1 MRKSRVFR
9 LLFRIFISLLTL
21 SVTVVSILGGLS
33 AVSILMNPNN
43 IGFDF
48 DNADFQIDYDL
59 SGFHGANFTLPFNIT
74 NDGYFDL
81 ENLQLRIELKMNY
94 SKVDYF
100 NGTYTPG
107 VNGTDTVKIF
117 ESNQTFGTIPK
128 GLTGNFNITGL
139 NSDFAP
145 FLGNFPNITEI
156 DIFQPSPIM
165 EFFANFTI
173 SLDYSLG
180 LHSVVINLFN
190 WPVYE
195 IDSIIP

>member
-1 MRKSRVFR
+1 MRTSRVFR
-9 LLFRIFISLLTL
+9 LLFRIFILLLTL
-21 SVTVVSILGGLS
+21 SVTVVSILGGWS
-33 AVSILMNPNN
+33 AFNILMNQDN

-81 ENLQLRIELKMNY
+81 ENLQLHVELTMNY
-94 SKVDYF
+94 SHVDYPI
-100 NGTYTPG
+100 PG
-107 VNGTDTVKIF
+107 VNGTRTVKIF

-156 DIFQPSPIM
+156 DVFQPSPIM

-180 LHSVVINLFN
+180 MHSVVINLLN